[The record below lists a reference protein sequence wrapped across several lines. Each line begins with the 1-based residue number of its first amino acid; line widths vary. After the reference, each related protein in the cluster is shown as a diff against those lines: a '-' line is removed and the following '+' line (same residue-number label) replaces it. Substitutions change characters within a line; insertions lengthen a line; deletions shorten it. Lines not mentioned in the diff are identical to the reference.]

1 MDTIIKYLP
10 VLLPVIVI
18 ELTLAIFSF
27 IHVLRHPHYKFGN
40 KIIWSL
46 VVLFIQ
52 FIGPVIYFIF
62 GRGEDY
68 WLFLRLII

>member
-10 VLLPVIVI
+10 VLLPIIVI

-40 KIIWSL
+40 KLIWSL

-52 FIGPVIYFIF
+52 FIGPVIYFVF
-62 GRGEDY
+62 GRGED
-68 WLFLRLII
+68 

>member
-1 MDTIIKYLP
+1 MDTIIIYLP

-18 ELTLAIFSF
+18 DLTLAIFSF

-62 GRGEDY
+62 GRGED
-68 WLFLRLII
+68 

>member
-27 IHVLRHPHYKFGN
+27 IHVLRL
-40 KIIWSL
+40 SL
-46 VVLFIQ
+46 IH
-52 FIGPVIYFIF
+52 IYNCTIDTTK
-62 GRGEDY
+62 EY
-68 WLFLRLII
+68 

>member
-27 IHVLRHPHYKFGN
+27 IHVLRHHHYKFGN

-62 GRGEDY
+62 GRGED
-68 WLFLRLII
+68 

>member
-46 VVLFIQ
+46 VVLLIQ

-62 GRGEDY
+62 GRGED
-68 WLFLRLII
+68 

>member
-10 VLLPVIVI
+10 VLLPVIII

-62 GRGEDY
+62 GRGED
-68 WLFLRLII
+68 

>member
-10 VLLPVIVI
+10 VLLPIIVI

-62 GRGEDY
+62 GRGED
-68 WLFLRLII
+68 

>member
-1 MDTIIKYLP
+1 MDTIIKYLQ

-62 GRGEDY
+62 GRGED
-68 WLFLRLII
+68 

>member
-46 VVLFIQ
+46 VFLFIQ

-62 GRGEDY
+62 GRGED
-68 WLFLRLII
+68 

>member
-10 VLLPVIVI
+10 VLLHVIVI

-62 GRGEDY
+62 GRGED
-68 WLFLRLII
+68 

>member
-46 VVLFIQ
+46 GVLFIQ

-62 GRGEDY
+62 GRGED
-68 WLFLRLII
+68 

>member
-40 KIIWSL
+40 KII
-46 VVLFIQ
+46 
-52 FIGPVIYFIF
+52 
-62 GRGEDY
+62 
-68 WLFLRLII
+68 